1 MSSLIQAVPT
11 SSCNGLE
18 LSLPRSL
25 QSSLEEQVC
34 LIATVRLV
42 TPQFLKVSPEK
53 VDYCEPVCPGC
64 MWHHDF
70 QQSKQHEEGQMPKC
84 LNSNWLYHHHYASDL
99 NSGKWIVTWR
109 FAGMS
114 RCKFYDFRMSY
125 GWMFVFCICICI
137 CICPFSAI
145 KMCWSS
151 AGRKKKKKQIYW
163 TGFNSPLCLFQCVKD
178 TDYNDL
184 PDGISLTV

>member
-42 TPQFLKVSPEK
+42 TPQFLKVSPEN
-53 VDYCEPVCPGC
+53 VCYCEPVCAGC

-70 QQSKQHEEGQMPKC
+70 QQSKQHEEGQMPTC
-84 LNSNWLYHHHYASDL
+84 LNSNWLYHHHYTSDL

-109 FAGMS
+109 FTGMS
-114 RCKFYDFRMSY
+114 RCKCHDFRMSY
-125 GWMFVFCICICI
+125 GWMFFFVTSLPLKCAGAQRAERRRSRFIGQASTL
-137 CICPFSAI
+137 PSAY
-145 KMCWSS
+145 S
-151 AGRKKKKKQIYW
+151 
-163 TGFNSPLCLFQCVKD
+163 NV
-178 TDYNDL
+178 
-184 PDGISLTV
+184 